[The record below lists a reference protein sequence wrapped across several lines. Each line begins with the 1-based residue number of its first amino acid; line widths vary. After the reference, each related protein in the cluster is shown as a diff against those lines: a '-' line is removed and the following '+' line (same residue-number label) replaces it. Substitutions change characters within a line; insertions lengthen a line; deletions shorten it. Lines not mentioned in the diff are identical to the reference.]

1 MPAYVLARVA
11 VSKPEEYKKYVEAS
25 SGLAAKFGGRFVA
38 RGGRSV
44 VLEGP
49 PEGRRLVIIEFPSL
63 LKAQEWYQSPEYQ
76 QAKAF
81 RAGAADAEFLVLEG
95 V

>member
-1 MPAYVLARVA
+1 MPAYVLVRSA
-11 VSKPEEYKKYVEAS
+11 VGDMEQYKKYVEAS
-25 SGLAAKFGGRFVA
+25 SAVAGKFGGRFVV

-49 PEGRRLVIIEFPSL
+49 AEPRRLVVLEFPSL
-63 LKAQEWYQSPEYQ
+63 KHAQDWYHSPEYQ
-76 QAKAF
+76 SAKAL
-81 RAGAADAEFLVLEG
+81 RSGAAVAEFLAVEG

>member
-1 MPAYVLARVA
+1 MSAYVLARIA

-25 SGLAAKFGGRFVA
+25 SGIAAKFGGKFVA

-49 PEGRRLVIIEFPSL
+49 SENRRLVIIEFPSL
-63 LKAQEWYQSPEYQ
+63 RHAQDWYQSAEYQ
-76 QAKAF
+76 KAKAL
-81 RAGAADAEFLVLEG
+81 RAGAADAEFLALEG

>member
-11 VSKPEEYKKYVEAS
+11 VNNPEQYKKYAEAS
-25 SGLAAKFGGRFVA
+25 SGVAAKFGGRFVA

-49 PEGRRLVIIEFPSL
+49 SEGRRLVIIEFPSL
-63 LKAQEWYQSPEYQ
+63 LHAQEWYQSPEYQ
-76 QAKAF
+76 NAKTL
-81 RAGAADAEFLVLEG
+81 RAGAADAEFLVVEG
-95 V
+95 L